1 MATVLVKCQAAVT
14 PPAPAGTS
22 RFPCLYKELSNAT
35 ARQTTPCVSTYSQL
49 LLECFH
55 LALEQFHL
63 LVVPLGGDPSG
74 VRQLGQAIESLLQPL
89 HIIQQLCYLLKKK
102 NHRKHHLRMSH

>member
-1 MATVLVKCQAAVT
+1 MDGVPVKCEAAVP

-22 RFPCLYKELSNAT
+22 TFPCLHRELSNAT

-74 VRQLGQAIESLLQPL
+74 VCQLGQAVESLL
-89 HIIQQLCYLLKKK
+89 
-102 NHRKHHLRMSH
+102 